1 MTELSLALLGPP
13 VVRRDGTPVTFDTR
27 KAIALLALL
36 AVTGREHSREQL
48 ADLLW
53 PDADSAKGRASLR
66 RTLSVTAAA
75 MGAGLTISR
84 AAVTLEPRAVQVD
97 VRDFQALIARP
108 DAASL
113 EQAVALYRDDFLAG
127 FTVRGCPDFE
137 DWQSSVA
144 DELRQSLAR
153 GLQRLV
159 AACIA
164 DGELE
169 RATAHARRWLQLDP
183 LHEPAHQA
191 IIRLY
196 GWADQRSAAMR
207 QYRSLVRI
215 LDRDL
220 AVRPLPETTRLY
232 EDVRADRL
240 GPPPPRSAAVQRPA
254 ESASA
259 GSAQAP
265 GGEVAALGVW
275 PLVGREAELAA
286 LRTAWRAAGRHGRV
300 VAIAGQAGSG
310 KTRLISEFRTEVGQA
325 GTARGGAG
333 AVLTVRGHDGE
344 TVLPFVLA
352 ADLLR
357 AALAVRPE
365 LPQVLPAQ
373 TAAMAGRLVPALA
386 AAHPDSVAPALDSP
400 VAVTR
405 LYAAIADTL
414 LVASAAP
421 ADAPAGAVARGEG
434 EGGGGGG
441 ARGEVE
447 EGRGP
452 VGVVVV
458 EDVHFADGSSLGL
471 LAYLVRRLDDW
482 PLLLVLSWQAEQ
494 AGRLGVLRIALGEAD
509 GQSLGATIEPGPLGP
524 EAIGALLELDGMP
537 HVDVDRL
544 MAETRGL
551 PMLVREYVEALRSV
565 EPAAEQGDEWPAT
578 GAEGSVIGIQADW
591 WPPVS
596 LRDLLRARL
605 QAVSE
610 PTRQMLTAAAVLG
623 SDNDAD
629 LLRAV
634 SGRGEDEV
642 VEAIDEALARSL
654 LTETAPLAA
663 GSAPS
668 YGFPYEALRRT
679 AYESATLARRRL
691 LHGRAADILTRRY
704 ERDPATT
711 RAATVADHLQ
721 LAGRDA
727 EAARWWWR
735 AAEGAR
741 ELYAHAEAREHLV
754 RALALGYPQLPG
766 RIALG
771 DVLVVLGRYR
781 EALAEFET
789 AAALAGGEDGA
800 EGGPGADRG
809 NEAYREGG
817 AHRDGDRATQ
827 ASIEHK
833 LADVHHRLGDW
844 DLAEAHLALV
854 TELVADAEP
863 GRLAR
868 AEADRAVVAYRRGD
882 AEQAAAFGQA
892 ALAAAKAAA
901 DPGATAQALNV
912 LGMLAA
918 RAGETAEA
926 EAYLRDSLAEACR
939 PPEPGVG
946 QGRLSAPLGVM
957 VAALNNLARL
967 LAETGRGSEALGVAA
982 EALELGSELGDQHRV
997 AALHTNLADLLHA
1010 AGRGEDAMAHL
1021 KEAARRFASVDV
1033 GDAPRPEVWT
1043 LVEW

>member
-1 MTELSLALLGPP
+1 MTELRLALLGPP
-13 VVRRDGTPVTFDTR
+13 VVLRDGIPVTFDTR

-53 PDADSAKGRASLR
+53 PEADSAKGRASLR

-84 AAVTLEPRAVQVD
+84 AAVALERAAVQVD
-97 VRDFQALIARP
+97 VREFEGLVARP
-108 DAASL
+108 DAESL
-113 EQAVALYRDDFLAG
+113 ERAVQLYRDDFLSG
-127 FTVRGCPDFE
+127 FVLRGCPDFE
-137 DWQSSVA
+137 EWQASVS
-144 DELRQSLAR
+144 EGLRQSLAR

-159 AACIA
+159 TACIA
-164 DGELE
+164 EGDLE
-169 RATAHARRWLQLDP
+169 RATGHARRWLQLDP

-191 IIRLY
+191 IIRLH
-196 GWADQRSAAMR
+196 GWTGQRSAAMR
-207 QYRSLVRI
+207 QYRSLVRV

-232 EDVRADRL
+232 DDVRAGRL
-240 GPPPPRSAAVQRPA
+240 GPPPARPA
-254 ESASA
+254 PLVARAVEPQAAAAGRPGAEPGAGGVNGAS
-259 GSAQAP
+259 
-265 GGEVAALGVW
+265 EAAGVW

-286 LRTAWRAAGRHGRV
+286 LRAAWHATGAAGRV

-310 KTRLISEFRTEVGQA
+310 KTRLITEFRTEA
-325 GTARGGAG
+325 ARARPP
-333 AVLTVRGHDGE
+333 AVVLAARCHDGE
-344 TVLPFVLA
+344 TALPFVLA

-357 AALAVRPE
+357 TALAVRPD
-365 LPQVLPAQ
+365 LPGVLPAQ

-400 VAVTR
+400 LAVTR

-414 LVASAAP
+414 LAA
-421 ADAPAGAVARGEG
+421 AKGSGAAAGGGSGAPAGVVA
-434 EGGGGGG
+434 
-441 ARGEVE
+441 
-447 EGRGP
+447 
-452 VGVVVV
+452 V
-458 EDVHFADGSSLGL
+458 EDVHWADGSSLGL
-471 LAYLVRRLDDW
+471 LAYLVRRLADW

-494 AGRLGVLRIALGEAD
+494 AGRLRVLRTALGEAED
-509 GQSLGATIEPGPLGP
+509 QSLGQRIEPGLLGP
-524 EAIGALLELDGMP
+524 EAIGTLLDLDGMP
-537 HVDVDRL
+537 QVEVDQL

-551 PMLVREYVEALRSV
+551 PMLVREYIEALRSV
-565 EPAAEQGDEWPAT
+565 T
-578 GAEGSVIGIQADW
+578 GSGPGTEQADW
-591 WPPVS
+591 WPPASV
-596 LRDLLRARL
+596 RDLLQARL
-605 QAVSE
+605 QAVGE

-623 SDNDAD
+623 SENDAD

-634 SGRGEDEV
+634 SGRGEDEI
-642 VEAIDEALARSL
+642 VEAIDEALARAL
-654 LTETAPLAA
+654 LTEVPPPAA
-663 GSAPS
+663 GEAPS

-691 LHGRAADILTRRY
+691 LHGRAADILTPRH
-704 ERDPATT
+704 ERDPAKT
-711 RAATVADHLQ
+711 RAATVAGHLQ

-727 EAARWWWR
+727 EAAEWWWR
-735 AAEGAR
+735 AAQVAR
-741 ELYAHAEAREHLV
+741 ELYAHAEAHAHLV

-771 DVLVVLGRYR
+771 EVLVVLGRYR

-789 AAALAGGEDGA
+789 AAALA
-800 EGGPGADRG
+800 
-809 NEAYREGG
+809 EAS
-817 AHRDGDRATQ
+817 DRAVQ

-844 DLAEAHLALV
+844 DLAEAHLAVV

-868 AEADRAVVAYRRGD
+868 AQADRAVVAYRRGD
-882 AEQAAAFGQA
+882 AAQAAAFGQA
-892 ALAAAKAAA
+892 ALSCARAAA
-901 DPGATAQALNV
+901 DRGATAQALNV

-918 RAGETAEA
+918 RAGDTAAAET
-926 EAYLRDSLAEACR
+926 YLRDSLAEARQR
-939 PPEPGVG
+939 PEGAGPG
-946 QGRLSAPLGVM
+946 GRPQAPPLGAA

-967 LAETGRGSEALGVAA
+967 LAETGRIREALQVAA

-997 AALHTNLADLLHA
+997 AALHTNMADLLHA
-1010 AGRGEDAMAHL
+1010 DGQGEAAMAHL

-1033 GDAPRPEVWT
+1033 GDAPRPEIWT